1 MRPCGM
7 PRGERTVKL
16 AGDDQLSTKA
26 GGVPQ
31 LEVG

>member
-1 MRPCGM
+1 MWPCD

-26 GGVPQ
+26 RSRVPQ